1 MEVTQMKIE
10 FEKMEI
16 KHQKSIMKIFNHYIE
31 NSTAAFPPSA
41 LPEQFFVMLLEK
53 SKGFPAYAIIDS
65 ENDEVLGF
73 CMLSAYNPFSTF
85 KETATISYFISK
97 DHVGKGIGALCLQKL
112 EAEALQSGI
121 KHIIA
126 EISSINQ
133 GSLNFH
139 SKHGFKVCG
148 TLKNIGYKLDQQF
161 DVIYMQK
168 DLS

>member
-1 MEVTQMKIE
+1 MQIE
-10 FEKMEI
+10 FEKMDI
-16 KHQKSIMKIFNHYIE
+16 KHQKSIMKIFNYYIE
-31 NSTAAFPPSA
+31 NSTAAFAQSA
-41 LPEQFFVMLLEK
+41 LPEQFFGMLLEK
-53 SKGFPAYAIIDS
+53 SKGFPAYAIINP

-73 CMLSAYNPFSTF
+73 FMLSAYNPFSTF

-97 DHVGKGIGALCLQKL
+97 DYVGKGIGAQCLKRL

-121 KHIIA
+121 KHILA
-126 EISSINQ
+126 QISSENH

-148 TLKNIGYKLDQQF
+148 TLKNIGYKLDRQF